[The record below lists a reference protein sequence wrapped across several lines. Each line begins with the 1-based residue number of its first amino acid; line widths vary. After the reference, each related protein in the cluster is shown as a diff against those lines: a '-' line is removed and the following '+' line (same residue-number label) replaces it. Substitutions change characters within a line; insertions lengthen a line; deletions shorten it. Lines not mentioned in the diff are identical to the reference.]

1 LQYWGADSIPFEKAP
16 IESEKD
22 QDDSNIHDEALSG
35 VMPKEKNIGE
45 DDRENHCSD
54 ENDALGSFVHGL
66 GLSG

>member
-1 LQYWGADSIPFEKAP
+1 
-16 IESEKD
+16 
-22 QDDSNIHDEALSG
+22 
-35 VMPKEKNIGE
+35 MPKEKNIGQ